1 MAIGLS
7 DISEF
12 DKPPSPTPSPESALQ
27 LIHSAA
33 TWTESEP
40 EMIFSTAVLN
50 DGSRAVVVL
59 SGELDMATVGQF
71 EQTLLEVERSAESIL
86 LDLSALS
93 FIDCSGLHS
102 FISAHYRIH
111 AGGARLAFTR
121 GQRHIERLF
130 TLTRVSSIF
139 EFVEDGISA

>member
-1 MAIGLS
+1 MATSLS
-7 DISEF
+7 EISESGSSL
-12 DKPPSPTPSPESALQ
+12 PATPIPE
-27 LIHSAA
+27 AA
-33 TWTESEP
+33 VSLLPFAPTWTESEP
-40 EMIFSTAVLN
+40 EMILSTAVLN

-59 SGELDMATVGQF
+59 SGELDMATVGRF
-71 EQTLLEVERSAESIL
+71 EQTLLEVERSADSIL

-102 FISAHYRIH
+102 FISAHHRIH
-111 AGGARLAFTR
+111 AGGGRLAFTR